1 MCFARL
7 LEDDALDDHTQ
18 RERGELAM
26 YQAIATPTVR
36 GYHPSSKWTRY
47 QDAQIAQ
54 ADTLPNLKKKLAD
67 HYGRN
72 WKRKQPMYRDQPD
85 GKPIR
90 VGWVVGMRMVDGRDK
105 WLQQDWVSIVEVKE
119 AKLD

>member
-1 MCFARL
+1 MPERT
-7 LEDDALDDHTQ
+7 HT
-18 RERGELAM
+18 M
-26 YQAIATPTVR
+26 YQAMATPTVR
-36 GYHPSSKWTRY
+36 GYHPSSKWARY
-47 QDAQIAQ
+47 QDTRIAQ
-54 ADTLPNLKKKLAD
+54 ADTLSDLKKKLAD
-67 HYGRN
+67 HYGRS

-105 WLQQDWVSIVEVKE
+105 WLQQDWVSIVEVRE